1 MSKLIAQPYV
11 SAVVLQ
17 VAVATL
23 AVNQVTLLATVL
35 LLASRPQA
43 RLCVVVVVL
52 VVAVLVA
59 ATEAFGVGLQARIVQ
74 QPATSAV
81 DRIIMLATAKPRP

>member
-43 RLCVVVVVL
+43 RPCVVVVV

>member
-43 RLCVVVVVL
+43 HLCVVVA
-52 VVAVLVA
+52 AVLVA
-59 ATEAFGVGLQARIVQ
+59 ATEAFEVGLQARIVQ

-81 DRIIMLATAKPRP
+81 DRIIMLATAKPRL

>member
-43 RLCVVVVVL
+43 RPCVVVV